1 MAASDCFSA
10 SSIALAITPAITSRL
25 SCSKLSLL
33 SALLMMDI
41 WNKETLF
48 NQNGSELTYYGVSC
62 GCSKRRKYDEPYN
75 FIVYKLKELHL
86 NLSFTQFVLHCE
98 LCQGAIVISFSCQI
112 SPDRLNK
119 ESIFPSRAQ
128 SEHASLIDH
137 CY

>member
-1 MAASDCFSA
+1 MESHAAA
-10 SSIALAITPAITSRL
+10 P
-25 SCSKLSLL
+25 
-33 SALLMMDI
+33 
-41 WNKETLF
+41 
-48 NQNGSELTYYGVSC
+48 
-62 GCSKRRKYDEPYN
+62 RRKYDEPKY
-75 FIVYKLKELHL
+75 FIVYALKELHL

-98 LCQGAIVISFSCQI
+98 LCQGAIVISSSCQI